1 MEYICDKIIHVTKF
15 EKIADIYFKTKV
27 VGGIL
32 GWNSWVNFF
41 YLIHELWRAPNS
53 LKDSNVN
60 PKQKT
65 TEGQGVGA
73 RSLVRSTLEG

>member
-15 EKIADIYFKTKV
+15 EKITDIYFKTKV
-27 VGGIL
+27 VGGII
-32 GWNSWVNFF
+32 GWIF
-41 YLIHELWRAPNS
+41 YLIHELWRALDS

-65 TEGQGVGA
+65 VEGQGFGA
-73 RSLVRSTLEG
+73 RSLARSTLEG